1 MSVLLPDLSLLP
13 ALVALLETES
23 VSLAATR
30 LGVTQPAMSRTL
42 GRLRDATGD
51 ELLVKAGRGLQRT
64 VRGTALLDPARDAL
78 ARATQVLSAP
88 LPFEPAT
95 ARGRVTV
102 AMTEE
107 LQAMT
112 GGRLLRRLRARAPG
126 LDVRLRATG
135 DGTVDEGR
143 RGVVDVALS
152 PILPVGMPDL
162 SDFVVRPLYER
173 RFQTVTRRR
182 RRLGLDAFC
191 RADHLLVAPGGREGG
206 YVDDAL
212 ARLGRTRRV
221 AVTVLS
227 FSSALALIAADDDL
241 VTTLPDD
248 VVQVLGAGLRRKLHV
263 QRCPVETPVLPVA
276 LIWHATRSRDP
287 QLRFVIDVVS
297 GAVAD
302 VLGVAPR
309 ARPRM

>member
-1 MSVLLPDLSLLP
+1 MSTALPDLSLLP
-13 ALVALLETES
+13 SLVALLETGS
-23 VSLAATR
+23 VSLAASR

-42 GRLRDATGD
+42 ARLREAVGD
-51 ELLVKAGRGLQRT
+51 ELLVKAGRGLERT

-107 LQAMT
+107 MQAMT

-126 LDVRLRATG
+126 LDVRLRAVG
-135 DGTVDEGR
+135 DATVDEGR
-143 RGVVDVALS
+143 RGVVDVAVS

-206 YVDDAL
+206 YVDDSL
-212 ARLGRTRRV
+212 ARLGRSRRV

-227 FSSALALIAADDDL
+227 FSSALALLAADDDL
-241 VTTLPDD
+241 VSTLPDD
-248 VVQVLGAGLRRKLHV
+248 VVRVLGAGLRRKLHV
-263 QRCPVETPVLPVA
+263 QRCPVEMPVLPVG

-287 QLRFVIDVVS
+287 QLRFVIDVVG

-302 VLGVAPR
+302 ALGVAPP
-309 ARPRM
+309 ARIRT

>member
-162 SDFVVRPLYER
+162 SDFVVRPRYE
-173 RFQTVTRRR
+173 TVTRRR

>member
-1 MSVLLPDLSLLP
+1 
-13 ALVALLETES
+13 VARVGIAKDHE
-23 VSLAATR
+23 
-30 LGVTQPAMSRTL
+30 
-42 GRLRDATGD
+42 
-51 ELLVKAGRGLQRT
+51 GL
-64 VRGTALLDPARDAL
+64 AL
-78 ARATQVLSAP
+78 ARATQVLSTP
-88 LPFEPAT
+88 PPFEPAT

-126 LDVRLRATG
+126 LDVRLRAAG
-135 DGTVDEGR
+135 DATVDEGR
-143 RGVVDVALS
+143 RGIVDVAVS
-152 PILPVGMPDL
+152 PILPTGMPDL

-173 RFQTVTRRR
+173 RFQTVTQRR

-191 RADHLLVAPGGREGG
+191 RADHLLVAPGGREGD
-206 YVDDAL
+206 YVDDSL

-248 VVQVLGAGLRRKLHV
+248 VVKVLGAGLRRKLHV
-263 QRCPVETPVLPVA
+263 QRCPVEMPVLPVA

-287 QLRFVIDVVS
+287 QLRFVVDIVG

-302 VLGVAPR
+302 ALGLARHPR
-309 ARPRM
+309 EGHHALR

>member
-1 MSVLLPDLSLLP
+1 VR
-13 ALVALLETES
+13 
-23 VSLAATR
+23 AA
-30 LGVTQPAMSRTL
+30 G
-42 GRLRDATGD
+42 
-51 ELLVKAGRGLQRT
+51 
-64 VRGTALLDPARDAL
+64 LLDPARDAL
-78 ARATQVLSAP
+78 ARATRVLSAP

-107 LQAMT
+107 LQAMI

-126 LDVRLRATG
+126 LDVRLRAAG
-135 DGTVDEGR
+135 DATVDEGR
-143 RGVVDVALS
+143 RGIVDVAVS
-152 PILPVGMPDL
+152 PILPTGMPDL

-206 YVDDAL
+206 YVDDSL
-212 ARLGRTRRV
+212 ARIGRSRRV

-248 VVQVLGAGLRRKLHV
+248 VVKVLGVGLRRKLHV
-263 QRCPVETPVLPVA
+263 QRCPVETPVMPVA
-276 LIWHATRSRDP
+276 LIWHATRTRDS
-287 QLRFVIDVVS
+287 QLRFVIDVVG

-302 VLGVAPR
+302 ALGVTPPTR
-309 ARPRM
+309 LRG